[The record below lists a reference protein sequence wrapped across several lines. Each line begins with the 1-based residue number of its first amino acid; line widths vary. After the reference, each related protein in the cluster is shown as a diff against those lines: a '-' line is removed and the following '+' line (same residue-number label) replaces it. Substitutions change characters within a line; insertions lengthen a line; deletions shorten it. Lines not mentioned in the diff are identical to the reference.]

1 MKRPTWLLD
10 YRNDVYSQTGED
22 GVISKILEILPNK
35 NKWCVEFGAWD
46 GLHLTNTRHL
56 IESGGYYAVLI
67 EADRERFESLRRN
80 YAPYSGKVIT
90 INNFVGFSDDDNLDS
105 LLRKTHIPH
114 DFDVLSIDID
124 GNDYHV
130 WHRVE
135 HYRPKLVVIEFNQT
149 IPTEV
154 HYVQKADPSVMQGS
168 SLLALVEL
176 GKLKGYELVS
186 VLRFNAIFV
195 RKEDFALFEIESNAP
210 RELRTDLTAVT
221 YLFSGYDGGILLS
234 GAKQLPW
241 HSLAFDDAQVQVLPR
256 ILRKFPD
263 SYNMLQRIILY
274 AMRMLRRSFSGANLP
289 PRSMPRSS

>member
-1 MKRPTWLLD
+1 MKRPTWLLEF
-10 YRNDVYSQTGED
+10 RNDVYSQTGED

-56 IESGGYYAVLI
+56 IESCGYSAVLI

-80 YAPYSGKVIT
+80 YAPYSGKVIS
-90 INNFVGFSDDDNLDS
+90 INKLVGFNDDDNLDS
-105 LLRKTHIPH
+105 LLRETHIPH

-130 WHRVE
+130 WRRVE
-135 HYRPKLVVIEFNQT
+135 HYRPKLVVIEFNHT

-154 HYVQKADPSVMQGS
+154 HFVQKADPSVIRGS

-176 GKLKGYELVS
+176 GNAKGYELVS
-186 VLRFNAIFV
+186 VLRFNAFFV
-195 RKEDFALFEIESNAP
+195 RKEDFALFDIESNTP
-210 RELRTDLTAVT
+210 WELRTDLTAVT
-221 YLFSGYDGGILLS
+221 YLFSGYDGGIVLS

-256 ILRKFPD
+256 FLRKFPD
-263 SYNMLQRIILY
+263 SYNLIQRILLY
-274 AMRMLRRSFSGANLP
+274 AMRTLRRPFSGSRLP
-289 PRSMPRSS
+289 PKSVSRTA